1 MRLHLKISLWTV
13 AIIVVVGGV
22 SVYALYAFQQRA
34 SIEQFEVMAHTL
46 KTTILNSLEI
56 TMVRN
61 NQEEMREIIRLI
73 KREEMIR
80 DVTIY
85 SRDGRVWASSG
96 VRTGVPAREA
106 TAFQKAAGGQTR
118 LTVEDQ
124 GGGELV
130 VLTPVFNKQA
140 CHACHAADPPVLG
153 VISVSLWTVPIASH
167 LRRSA
172 QLLGGVVAFTFLLA
186 LGTLSLLLGRL
197 VLDPLAAMVTA
208 VRQVAGGQYNAR
220 VEVRGRDEL
229 GVLAESVN
237 EMAERIDHYTAALNT
252 QIGELTSR
260 LASMG
265 IFGRALTGASDL
277 SAAMDEMAK
286 GLREVLRADLAA
298 VYLHEDGNLR
308 LSSRSGE
315 GFLPVQVLFGEGAV
329 GGAAA
334 MRRLVQLPGGER
346 GTALAAPLLAK
357 DRLLGVL
364 VVARQSAWPFVE
376 ADANL
381 MVTLSN
387 QLAIAMENVRL
398 FEEVRIKEAHRGEL
412 LSKLITAHEDERRRI
427 ARELHDEVSQSLTGL
442 LMGIT
447 AAEGIQDPAAVR
459 QRLDAIYSSTEA
471 TLEEVRKL
479 IYDLRPTALDDL
491 GLVSA
496 VRVHARDLLETAGV
510 DLAFDASGF
519 GHRRL
524 PAAVET
530 TVFRVAQEAITNI
543 ARHARAR
550 SAAVRLTLKGGVLTL
565 VVEDD
570 GVGFD
575 LAGAVG
581 HRPDRR
587 VGILGMQERAALIG
601 GELRIDSGL
610 GHGTRVE
617 LTARIREDEA

>member
-13 AIIVVVGGV
+13 AILVVVGGI
-22 SVYALYAFQQRA
+22 SVYALYAFQRRA
-34 SIEQFEVMAHTL
+34 SIQQFEVMAHTL

-85 SRDGRVWASSG
+85 SREGRVWASSG

-106 TAFQKAAGGQTR
+106 DAFQRAAGGHTH

-124 GGGELV
+124 GAGELV

-153 VISVSLWTVPIASH
+153 VISVSLWTVPIASQ

-172 QLLGGVVAFTFLLA
+172 QLLAALVAFTFLLA

-208 VRQVAGGQYNAR
+208 VRQVAGGQYSAR
-220 VEVRGRDEL
+220 VAVRGRDEL
-229 GVLAESVN
+229 GVLAGSVN

-252 QIGELTSR
+252 QIGDLTER
-260 LASMG
+260 LASLG
-265 IFGRALTGASDL
+265 ICGRALTGASDL
-277 SAAMDEMAK
+277 SAVMDDMTR
-286 GLREVLRADLAA
+286 GLRDVLRADMAA
-298 VYLHEDGNLR
+298 VYLHEDGLLR
-308 LSSRSGE
+308 LTCRSGE
-315 GFLPVQVLFGEGAV
+315 GFLPDQVLFGEGAV

-334 MRRLVQLPGGER
+334 MRRSVQMSNTELG
-346 GTALAAPLLAK
+346 AVLAAPLLIK
-357 DRLLGVL
+357 DSLLGVL

-376 ADANL
+376 ADASL
-381 MVTLSN
+381 MATLSN
-387 QLAIAMENVRL
+387 QLAITMENVRL
-398 FEEVRIKEAHRGEL
+398 FEEVRTKEAHRGEL

-447 AAEGIQDPAAVR
+447 AAESLRDSAMVR
-459 QRLDAIYSSTEA
+459 QRLNAIYASTEA
-471 TLEEVRKL
+471 TLEEVRKI

-491 GLVSA
+491 GMVSA
-496 VRVHARDLLETAGV
+496 VRAHARDLLETAGV
-510 DLAFDASGF
+510 VLSFDASGF

-524 PAAVET
+524 SAAVET

-543 ARHARAR
+543 ARHAKAR
-550 SAAVRLTLKGGVLTL
+550 SVAVRLTLKGGILTL
-565 VVEDD
+565 IVEDD

-581 HRPDRR
+581 RPQDRR
-587 VGILGMQERAALIG
+587 MGILGMQERAVLIG
-601 GELRIDSGL
+601 GELRIDSRP

-617 LTARIREDEA
+617 LTARILEGEA